1 LEMAFARRYASV
13 NELSSAPE
21 GERSQGTGGQAGAYV
36 LWNTTNRRDDWEEEP
51 IERMVKEG

>member
-1 LEMAFARRYASV
+1 MAFARRYASV